1 MVLRIVL
8 LLPQSR
14 QADLE
19 NPLKWTKNPPN
30 ALNLF
35 IPEKSSFIF
44 KSIAFFLEVYL
55 LLSKL
60 NIGLKFAI
68 DFLTCTTDT
77 LHMYFKRMILT
88 KINENG

>member
-44 KSIAFFLEVYL
+44 KSIAFFFRS
-55 LLSKL
+55 LSS
-60 NIGLKFAI
+60 AV
-68 DFLTCTTDT
+68 
-77 LHMYFKRMILT
+77 
-88 KINENG
+88 KIKHRSKICNRFFNLYNRHPTYVL